1 MGDGGADGGL
11 EGGIGGLGGGGGGA
25 LGDGG
30 GIGGGV
36 FGKGGGGGVLGGF
49 GGGGGICGGG
59 NSDRCGS
66 LDASQA
72 ATNAGTVMSTQQQQ
86 HAKQHMAIGDIFL
99 SRGRSLVV
107 GTSFETTVCCE
118 RSCKPSASS
127 SLPVGSSCH
136 VLYTSPTFFLLPSG
150 ALPAFKELKV
160 SFDESMTVLVSQL
173 LRHAMRATSFFFK
186 KLAYTHSP
194 CSLCSSKVG
203 GYPC

>member
-11 EGGIGGLGGGGGGA
+11 EGGVGGLGGGGGGA

-36 FGKGGGGGVLGGF
+36 FGKGGGGGVPGGH

-72 ATNAGTVMSTQQQQ
+72 ATDAGTAINKQQQQ
-86 HAKQHMAIGDIFL
+86 HAKQTMATGDIFRL
-99 SRGRSLVV
+99 RGGS
-107 GTSFETTVCCE
+107 GAGGASFKTTGSFE
-118 RSCKPSASS
+118 RFSASS

-136 VLYTSPTFFLLPSG
+136 VLYTSPTFFPLPNG
-150 ALPAFKELKV
+150 APPAFKELNV
-160 SFDESMTVLVSQL
+160 NLDESMIVGVSCPPPLFQQTSVHTSTL
-173 LRHAMRATSFFFK
+173 L
-186 KLAYTHSP
+186 
-194 CSLCSSKVG
+194 SLS
-203 GYPC
+203 